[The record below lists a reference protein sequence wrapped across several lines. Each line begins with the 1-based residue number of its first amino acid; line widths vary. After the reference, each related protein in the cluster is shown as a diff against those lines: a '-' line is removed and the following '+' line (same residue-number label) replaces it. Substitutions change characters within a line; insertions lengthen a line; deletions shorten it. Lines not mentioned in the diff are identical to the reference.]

1 MTIYRLGAGK
11 PLNSNEVQASSTVC
25 TSSSGKK
32 ERMTYMIL
40 RLFPLLYEAESNQDR
55 TWALGAR

>member
-1 MTIYRLGAGK
+1 MIVSCLGDPK
-11 PLNSNEVQASSTVC
+11 PLKSNEIPANSIVC

-32 ERMTYMIL
+32 EQMTYMIL

-55 TWALGAR
+55 TWALEVR